1 MMLRQDKSPV
11 KDRMKRIKEGSF
23 PSSLTYSACHNTMMK
38 MEKKEG
44 HAIPIVPE
52 ARIVP
57 GGVVRLT
64 ELQEEGW
71 AYIRP

>member
-1 MMLRQDKSPV
+1 V
-11 KDRMKRIKEGSF
+11 
-23 PSSLTYSACHNTMMK
+23 TYSACHNTMTK

-44 HAIPIVPE
+44 HAIPIVSE
-52 ARIVP
+52 ARVVP
-57 GGVVRLT
+57 AGVVRLT